1 MNRNKA
7 LSVLLSAVLL
17 CVTSAGICSNTF
29 AADAKVHTVTV
40 YDFDGKEMTE
50 LSVKDGEA
58 ADLSGVDTSSLEKHI
73 DVYTQIGFN
82 GWSSI
87 PAKITE
93 DTSVYALYRMMTISL
108 DGKPEKT
115 EYYSNKGNIDL
126 DGLKVTITVKE
137 QLPEQDSSGSFK
149 VETELHSIE
158 SKCTV
163 KPETLSEAFA
173 KGNTSQVQVFP
184 IDSEKAILTYDIT
197 YFPELGDADLSGS
210 VNASDASAILTF
222 YSLTSTGKEP
232 TYREDQEKRSDVD
245 GNGKVDSNDASLV
258 MVYYALASTG
268 KNADFDTLLSNRKA

>member
-1 MNRNKA
+1 MNRYKP
-7 LSVLLSAVLL
+7 LSVLISAAVL
-17 CVTSAGICSNTF
+17 CGTAAGISSNTY
-29 AADAKVHTVTV
+29 AADTKVHTVTV
-40 YDFDGKEMTE
+40 YDFDGKKMTE

-58 ADLSGVDTSSLEKHI
+58 ADLSGVDTSALEKHI
-73 DVYTQIGFN
+73 DIYTQIGFN

-108 DGKPEKT
+108 DGKPDKT
-115 EYYSNKGNIDL
+115 EYYSNNGDIDL
-126 DGLKVTITVKE
+126 EGLKVTITVKN

-163 KPETLSEAFA
+163 KPGTLSEAFA
-173 KGNTSQVQVFP
+173 KGNTAQVSVFP
-184 IDSEKAILTYDIT
+184 VDSTKAILTYDIS
-197 YFPELGDADLSGS
+197 YYPGLGDADLSGS
-210 VNASDASAILTF
+210 VNASDASSILTF

-232 TYREDQEKRSDVD
+232 SYKEDQEKRSDVD

-268 KNADFDTLLSNRKA
+268 KNADFDTLLRNRKA